1 MEGFYNDTLSEILTI
16 SSSKQNTVKW
26 RAVDRSTIQ
35 FWNFFAKGCVIECHR
50 DMANRQPVEHMA

>member
-1 MEGFYNDTLSEILTI
+1 MEGFYNDTLSEIWTI

-35 FWNFFAKGCVIECHR
+35 FWNFFAKGCVIECH
-50 DMANRQPVEHMA
+50 

>member
-1 MEGFYNDTLSEILTI
+1 MEGFYNDTLSEIWTI

-35 FWNFFAKGCVIECHR
+35 FWTLLDKGHKKDQIS
-50 DMANRQPVEHMA
+50 PS